1 MDINKFRDELNSVSP
16 SFCVAKWKQVTLHL
30 QTGHNHSC
38 HHPAP
43 HKIPLEELSANPS
56 ALHNTKF
63 KKLQRKMMLSGER
76 PAECDYCWRVE
87 DNSNS
92 LSDRIF
98 KSADKWAAPHIQ
110 DIASKPWDHD
120 VVPSYVEVSFGNVC
134 NFKCSY
140 CAPNVSSRWMEEIE
154 KFGPYPTSGKFN
166 NLEWLKQTD
175 QMPIPHKDDNP
186 YVDAFW
192 EWWPTAYRELEHFRI
207 TGGEPLLNK
216 NTFKILDYI
225 IANPNPNLDFS
236 INANMCPPNDILDK
250 FIEKIKLLEGKV
262 KRFKIFTSAEA
273 YGAQAEYIRNGM
285 DYAQWIDNIERVLKE
300 VPSVGFTIMSTYN
313 ALSVPS
319 YTKFLQDV
327 LRLKTQY
334 YKPEYKQ
341 TAVLLDI
348 PYLRW
353 PPHQSIFILTK
364 DFATTIKEHVDFVQS
379 YAEGVVTETYQG
391 FDRLEVER
399 MKRIYEIFQS
409 HDEPDT
415 VKNQKDFVAF
425 VDEHDRRRGTNF
437 SATFPEMVKFYNY
450 CQQL

>member
-1 MDINKFRDELNSVSP
+1 MDINKFRDELNTISP

-43 HKIPLEELSANPS
+43 HKIPLDELTANPS

-63 KKLQRKMMLSGER
+63 KKLQRKMMLNGER

-98 KSADKWAAPHIQ
+98 KSADKWAAPHIK
-110 DIASKPWDHD
+110 DIASKPWDDD

-154 KFGPYPTSGKFN
+154 KIGPNPTSGKFN

-175 QMPIPHKDDNP
+175 QMPIPHKEDNP

-192 EWWPTAYRELEHFRI
+192 KWWPTAYRELEHFRI

-225 IANPNPNLDFS
+225 IENPNPNLDFS
-236 INANMCPPNDILDK
+236 INANMCPPDDILDK
-250 FIEKIKLLEGKV
+250 FIEKIKLIQGKV

-273 YGAQAEYIRNGM
+273 HGAQAEYIRNGM
-285 DYAQWIDNIERVLKE
+285 DYTQWINNIERVLTE

-313 ALSVPS
+313 ALSVTS

-353 PPHQSIFILTK
+353 PPHQSIFILTT

-379 YAEGVVTETYQG
+379 YAEGTVTETYRG

-409 HDEPDT
+409 HNESDT
-415 VKNQKDFVAF
+415 VKNQKDFIVF

-437 SATFPEMVKFYNY
+437 LDTFPEMVKFYNY
-450 CQQL
+450 CRQL